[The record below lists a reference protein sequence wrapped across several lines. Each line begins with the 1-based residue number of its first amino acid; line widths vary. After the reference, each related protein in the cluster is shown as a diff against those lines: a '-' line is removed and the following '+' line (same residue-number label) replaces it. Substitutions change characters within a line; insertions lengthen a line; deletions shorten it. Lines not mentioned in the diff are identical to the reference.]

1 MQQELGQKKYL
12 QIADRIRR
20 QIESGSYKEG
30 EMIPTIRELA
40 REYGV
45 NPQTVNKATAHLAS
59 LGYLRS
65 RQGAG
70 SEVVKPQGS
79 AAGGI
84 YMLIDENR
92 SHYLEDL
99 DDPRNYH
106 GKDIYLTYLMR
117 MSQEGRRSRF
127 LVYNKNDEAPNRE
140 VQEAL
145 REASAFMVQGSLP
158 PVYGKLLAEANLPTV
173 LINRRVPDELSGGR
187 MASVIIGLDRLYSL
201 VDYLVTLGHRKL
213 LFLRAQE
220 FEHSVAYE
228 ERLRAVGQAV
238 ENWRH
243 EYDISLEE
251 FVFDGRNSES
261 LDRFKEHVDG
271 GFTGAIGFND
281 GSALQ
286 LYGLVQRMGLS
297 VGSDFAVVGFDD
309 ITAARMAIPP
319 LTTVRVDRGKLVR
332 EAFSLIEELTGMGNP
347 ARVSRVLETELM
359 IRRSA
364 LPPNPTTP
372 NPTKG

>member
-1 MQQELGQKKYL
+1 MQQELGQKKYI
-12 QIADRIRR
+12 QIAERIRR
-20 QIESGSYKEG
+20 QIEAGAYKEG

-45 NPQTVNKATAHLAS
+45 NPQTVNKATAHLSS

-79 AAGGI
+79 TGGGI

-127 LVYNKNDEAPNRE
+127 LVYNKHDRE
-140 VQEAL
+140 PKEELKKAL
-145 REASAFMVQGSLP
+145 QEASAFMVQGSLP
-158 PVYGKLLAEANLPTV
+158 SVYGELLAEVNVPTV
-173 LINRRVPDELSGGR
+173 LINRRVPEELTGGR
-187 MASVIIGLDRLYSL
+187 LASVIIGLDRLNSL

-213 LFLRAQE
+213 LFVRAQE
-220 FEHSVAYE
+220 FEHGVAYE
-228 ERLRAVGQAV
+228 ERLRTVAQAAG
-238 ENWRH
+238 NWHH
-243 EYDISLEE
+243 EYDVSVEE
-251 FVFDGRNSES
+251 FVFDGKDAES
-261 LDRFKEHVDG
+261 LERFRAHVQQ

-286 LYGLVQRMGLS
+286 LYPLIQRLGLA
-297 VGSDFAVVGFDD
+297 VGSDFAVAGFDD
-309 ITAARMAIPP
+309 ITAARLAIPP

-332 EAFSLIEELTGMGNP
+332 EAFSLIEELSNLPAP

-364 LPPNPTTP
+364 LPPQPTRDC
-372 NPTKG
+372 